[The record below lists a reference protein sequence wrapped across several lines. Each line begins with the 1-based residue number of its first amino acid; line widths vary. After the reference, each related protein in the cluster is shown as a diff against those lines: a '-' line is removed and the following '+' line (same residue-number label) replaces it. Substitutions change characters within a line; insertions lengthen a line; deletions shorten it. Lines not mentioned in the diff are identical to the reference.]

1 MNEPVAVAVLAKA
14 PLPGF
19 AKTRLIP
26 ALGAEGA
33 ALLQAR
39 LVERAVAN
47 ACAAVIG
54 PVTLWTTPDE
64 SHPLFQAIG
73 AHFGVALARQ
83 GDGDLGTR
91 MLAAMAA
98 AHTPALVIGTD
109 CPALTSEHL
118 RAAADILRGGADAV
132 VIPTEDGGY
141 ALIGMRAPAR
151 ALFSDMQWSAPGVM
165 EETRRRLSALGLTWQ
180 EPVTLWD
187 VDLPEDLERLREIGL
202 HHLIP
207 SQSS

>member
-1 MNEPVAVAVLAKA
+1 MNDPVAVAVLAKA
-14 PLPGF
+14 PLSGF

-26 ALGAEGA
+26 ALGADGA
-33 ALLQAR
+33 ASLQAR
-39 LVERAVAN
+39 LVERAVAT

-54 PVTLWTTPDE
+54 PVTLWATPDE

-73 AHFGVALARQ
+73 AHLGVALARQ
-83 GDGDLGTR
+83 GDGDLGAR
-91 MLAAMAA
+91 MLAAIAA
-98 AHTPALVIGTD
+98 ANAPALVIGTD

-118 RAAADILRGGADAV
+118 RAAADVLRGGGDAV

-141 ALIGMRAPAR
+141 ALIGMRAPAH
-151 ALFSDMQWSAPGVM
+151 ALFSDMHWSAPGVM
-165 EETRRRLSALGLTWQ
+165 DETRRRLRALGLTWQ

-202 HHLIP
+202 QHLLP
-207 SQSS
+207 QSS

>member
-1 MNEPVAVAVLAKA
+1 MNDPVAVAVLAKA

-26 ALGAEGA
+26 ALGADGA
-33 ALLQAR
+33 ASLQAR
-39 LVERAVAN
+39 LVERAVAT

-54 PVTLWTTPDE
+54 PVTLWATPDE

-73 AHFGVALARQ
+73 AHLGVALARQ
-83 GDGDLGTR
+83 GDGDLGAR
-91 MLAAMAA
+91 MLAAIAA
-98 AHTPALVIGTD
+98 ANAPALVIGTD

-118 RAAADILRGGADAV
+118 RAAADVLRGGGDAV

-141 ALIGMRAPAR
+141 ALIGMRAPAH
-151 ALFSDMQWSAPGVM
+151 ALFSDMHWSAASVM
-165 EETRRRLSALGLTWQ
+165 DETRRRLSALGLTWQ

-187 VDLPEDLERLREIGL
+187 VDLPEDLERLRAIGL
-202 HHLIP
+202 QHLLP

>member
-1 MNEPVAVAVLAKA
+1 MNDPVAVAVLAKA

-26 ALGAEGA
+26 ALGAGGA
-33 ALLQAR
+33 ASLQAR
-39 LVERAVAN
+39 LVERAVAT

-54 PVTLWTTPDE
+54 PVTLWATPDE

-73 AHFGVALARQ
+73 AHLGVALARQ
-83 GDGDLGTR
+83 GDGDLGAR
-91 MLAAMAA
+91 MLAAIAA
-98 AHTPALVIGTD
+98 ANAPALVIGTD
-109 CPALTSEHL
+109 CPALTLDHL
-118 RAAADILRGGADAV
+118 RAAADVLRGGGDAV

-141 ALIGMRAPAR
+141 ALIGMRAPAH
-151 ALFSDMQWSAPGVM
+151 ALFSDMHWSAPGVM
-165 EETRRRLSALGLTWQ
+165 DETRRRLRALGLTWQ

-187 VDLPEDLERLREIGL
+187 VDWPEDLERLREIGL
-202 HHLIP
+202 QHLLP